1 MRQEPP
7 STFLSV
13 FATSLLSDEA
23 PRPPRGL
30 SPEQAREVGLAA
42 HLSRGEYGAIA
53 KLAREYG
60 ISRDDVEHCREAF
73 STHFQSL
80 FAARSL
86 PTAPVL
92 TLKVDREHIHRAL
105 ILSRSEVPVSI
116 RGLRRLSLNFLH
128 LLIGFG
134 TVWNVIAMAE
144 AAAAT
149 WLSGL
154 NLEKVHT
161 IALDELF
168 CQGRWVLVV
177 IDVKTQTLC
186 GLKVVDTRTEQAWSE
201 LLLRLRDKQKLSP
214 RTIVSDAGSGLVASA
229 DELFPL
235 AHRSHDIF
243 HAKQA
248 LLELLEFYERRAYK
262 ALGAY
267 YDALTARRKAKK
279 SQRRSLG
286 QHLRRAEEE
295 ADRRIGLHDKLYHL
309 SMRAFEAIEFID
321 AETGLL
327 RRGDQ
332 AARELEEV
340 ASALSI
346 MKENRAKK
354 VGTYLHNQSK
364 TLTSYIDR
372 LATQLMNMTETLDEQ
387 AVVLTAAAVYR
398 IDRERATRF
407 YAFRRSWLSRL
418 RNRLLDS
425 LLELDVTAERMARL
439 FIESC
444 RAIAHSG
451 RASSI
456 VEGFNSII
464 RKFLQIHKRMTEGAL
479 MLVGARWTLAR
490 RESGPLKGSCPFT
503 ALTGEEVQDW
513 LVVLGLFSTPAP
525 TPMKAHL
532 ALLGAGLEEDESLP
546 DPLVSLE
553 LAA

>member
-1 MRQEPP
+1 MRQGPP
-7 STFLSV
+7 STFLSA
-13 FATSLLSDEA
+13 FASASLSDEA

-42 HLSRGEYGAIA
+42 HLSRGEYGAVA
-53 KLAREYG
+53 KLSREYG
-60 ISRDDVEHCREAF
+60 ISRGDVEHCREAF

-80 FAARSL
+80 FAPKSL

-134 TVWNVIAMAE
+134 TVWNVIAIAE
-144 AAAAT
+144 GAAAT

-154 NLEKVHT
+154 NLERVHT

-177 IDVKTQTLC
+177 IDVKSQTLC
-186 GLKVVDTRTEQAWSE
+186 GLKVVDSRTEEAWSE
-201 LLLRLRDKQKLSP
+201 LLVHLRDKQKLSP
-214 RTIVSDAGSGLVASA
+214 RTIVSDAGSGLVAAA
-229 DELFPL
+229 DELFPA

-267 YDALTARRKAKK
+267 YDALVARQKAKR

-295 ADRRIGLHDKLYHL
+295 ADRRIGTHDKLYRL
-309 SMRAFEAIEFID
+309 VMRAFDALEFIVP
-321 AETGLL
+321 ETGLL

-332 AARELEEV
+332 AACELEAV
-340 ASALSI
+340 ARELSI
-346 MKENRAKK
+346 MKDRRAKK

-372 LATQLMNMTETLDEQ
+372 LATQLMNMTETSDEQ
-387 AVVLTAAAVYR
+387 AVVLTTAAVYR

-407 YAFRRSWLSRL
+407 YAFRRGSLSKL

-425 LLELDVTAERMARL
+425 LRELDVTAERMARL

-444 RAIAHSG
+444 RAITHSG

-479 MLVGARWTLAR
+479 MLVAARWTLAR
-490 RESGPLKGSCPFT
+490 RECGPLAGSCPFT
-503 ALTGEEVQDW
+503 ALTGEQVEDW
-513 LVVLGLFSTPAP
+513 LVMLGLFSTPAP
-525 TPMKAHL
+525 TPTLRHL
-532 ALLGAGLEEDESLP
+532 YMLEPRRDEGDALTDELHGLAQ
-546 DPLVSLE
+546 
-553 LAA
+553 AA

>member
-7 STFLSV
+7 STFLSA
-13 FATSLLSDEA
+13 FASASLSDET
-23 PRPPRGL
+23 PRPPKGL
-30 SPEQAREVGLAA
+30 SPEQAREVGLSAY
-42 HLSRGEYGAIA
+42 LSRGEYGAVA
-53 KLAREYG
+53 RLAREYG
-60 ISRDDVEHCREAF
+60 ISRDDVEHCRDAF
-73 STHFQSL
+73 SAHFQSL
-80 FAARSL
+80 FAPNRL

-134 TVWNVIAMAE
+134 TVWNVIATAE
-144 AAAAT
+144 GAAAT
-149 WLSGL
+149 WLAGL

-161 IALDELF
+161 IALDELY

-186 GLKVVDTRTEQAWSE
+186 GLKVVDTRTEEAWSE
-201 LLLRLRDKQKLSP
+201 LLVRLRDKQKLSP
-214 RTIVSDAGSGLVASA
+214 RTIVSDAGSGLVAAA
-229 DELFPL
+229 DELFPA

-267 YDALTARRKAKK
+267 YDALASRQKAKK

-295 ADRRIGLHDKLYHL
+295 ADRRIGTHDKLYRL
-309 SMRAFEAIEFID
+309 VMSAFEALEFID
-321 AETGLL
+321 PETGVL

-332 AARELEEV
+332 AARQLDEV
-340 ASALSI
+340 ALALSI
-346 MKENRAKK
+346 MKDKRAKK

-372 LATQLMNMTETLDEQ
+372 LATQLMNMTETIDEQ

-407 YAFRRSWLSRL
+407 YAFRRGSLSKL

-425 LLELDVTAERMARL
+425 LLEVDVTTQRMAHL

-444 RAIAHSG
+444 RAITHSG

-479 MLVGARWTLAR
+479 MLVAARWTLAR
-490 RESGPLKGSCPFT
+490 RECGPLAGSCPFT
-503 ALTGEEVQDW
+503 ALTGEQVEDW
-513 LVVLGLFSTPAP
+513 LQLLGLFSTPAP
-525 TPMKAHL
+525 TPTHRHL
-532 ALLGAGLEEDESLP
+532 SLLAPRLDEDESLP
-546 DPLVSLE
+546 DRLKPLT